1 MIHQRALEYLLGL
14 EGAALL
20 RSFVEES
27 APGFG
32 RARVAEMRR
41 LLAIAELDVEP
52 VAVERISAGDGY
64 RVWSRTYDE
73 PGNGLF
79 PLEEEA
85 VHGIL
90 TELGAGIDVVVD
102 AACGTGRHSEW
113 LAGRGHRVIGVDESP
128 EMLARARVRVPAAE
142 FREGRLEALPV
153 EDGRADAV
161 VCALALAHVRD
172 LRPVFAEF
180 ARVLGP
186 GGHLV
191 ISDVAQEWIAMGS
204 VPRVRLDDG
213 RPALMPGHR
222 HRTSDYLGAALPAG
236 FAVVS
241 CAEPPAAPAV
251 PLDAGPEALGTLG
264 AEPEGA
270 GGGTGGTG
278 PWEQWPWSLAGVLPH
293 VWRAVTGGVPNL
305 IIWHFRRGPADR

>member
-1 MIHQRALEYLLGL
+1 MIHQRAVEYLLGL
-14 EGAALL
+14 EGTALL

-27 APGFG
+27 SPGFG

-41 LLAIAELDVEP
+41 LLAMAELDVEP
-52 VAVERISAGDGY
+52 VAAERISAADGY

-79 PLEEEA
+79 PPEEEA

-90 TELGAGIDVVVD
+90 TGVAGELAVVVD

-113 LAGRGHRVIGVDESP
+113 LAGRGLRVIGVDDSP
-128 EMLARARVRVPAAE
+128 EMLDRARARVPAAD
-142 FREGRLEALPV
+142 FRAGRLESLPV
-153 EDGRADAV
+153 ADGQADAV
-161 VCALALAHVRD
+161 VCALALTHVRD

-180 ARVLGP
+180 ARVLRP

-213 RPALMPGHR
+213 RPAVMPGHR
-222 HRTSDYLGAALPAG
+222 HRASDYLGAALPAG

-241 CAEPPAAPAV
+241 CAEPRMA
-251 PLDAGPEALGTLG
+251 PEAPLAAG
-264 AEPEGA
+264 AEVPGGA
-270 GGGTGGTG
+270 TG
-278 PWEQWPWSLAGVLPH
+278 PWDQWPWSLAGVLPH
-293 VWRAVTGGVPNL
+293 VWEAVTGGLPTM